1 MLVEDYL
8 PLQHQH
14 QGCIPAHHAA
24 LPAVLCTLR
33 CFLQGMMKSMDPEQ
47 LAKMM
52 SASGMKVTPEQVGMG
67 GGLGAGAWGMQGW
80 WVRCSLQ
87 VFLKNSRKLTQAVK
101 SQRRRK
107 LLNNSI
113 GGDNSSMWNSLGPPE
128 HPPPPADPRCAC
140 WAAGQ
145 EDGGLHGQP
154 E

>member
-67 GGLGAGAWGMQGW
+67 GWLGGGRMGHAGVVGKAQSAGACNQQLRAHPLESGAT
-80 WVRCSLQ
+80 RTNAAS
-87 VFLKNSRKLTQAVK
+87 STLTY
-101 SQRRRK
+101 RE
-107 LLNNSI
+107 
-113 GGDNSSMWNSLGPPE
+113 GDDTTSEIPLPGR
-128 HPPPPADPRCAC
+128 PRATPC
-140 WAAGQ
+140 
-145 EDGGLHGQP
+145 
-154 E
+154 